1 YLNIKGYCF
10 FANTGTFNY
19 ESKSKERNYLLNPIS
34 QNGLKFIDNKEY
46 VSDINIIKNNRELL
60 QFEGYLSKINTRDS
74 IYRTISI
81 TNNEINIKD
90 EGNCNFTSQFIL
102 LPDVNFI
109 KVNDHE
115 FILQRDSLQLKIVSE
130 KKFNIEECWI

>member
-1 YLNIKGYCF
+1 KNRLGGISNKKDDFYLLFLSLDNRPNVHKLPEDLGVYLNIKGYCF

-102 LPDVNFI
+102 L
-109 KVNDHE
+109 
-115 FILQRDSLQLKIVSE
+115 
-130 KKFNIEECWI
+130 